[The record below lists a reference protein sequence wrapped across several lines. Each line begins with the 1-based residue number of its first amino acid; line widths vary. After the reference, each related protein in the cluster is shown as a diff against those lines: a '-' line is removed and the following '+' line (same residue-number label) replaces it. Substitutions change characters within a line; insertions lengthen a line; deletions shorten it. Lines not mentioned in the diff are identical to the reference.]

1 MPMITRL
8 PLSCRSAGGLR
19 SWHADPG
26 TDQPAGVRVGHER
39 VGEDV
44 EHLVQ

>member
-8 PLSCRSAGGLR
+8 PLGCRSVGGLKSR
-19 SWHADPG
+19 HADACP
-26 TDQPAGVRVGHER
+26 DQPAGVRVGHER